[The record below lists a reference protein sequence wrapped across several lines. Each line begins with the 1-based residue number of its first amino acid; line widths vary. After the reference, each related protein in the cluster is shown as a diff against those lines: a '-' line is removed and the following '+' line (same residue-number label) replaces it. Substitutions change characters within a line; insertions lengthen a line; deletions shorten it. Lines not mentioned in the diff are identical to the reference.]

1 MFSINWTKTAVKQL
15 RKISPVDQSR
25 IVEEVAELEM
35 FPASRNVKALT
46 NHQYGFR
53 LRIGQYRVLFD
64 VAAVVR
70 IIEIQEVKRRDD
82 HTY

>member
-1 MFSINWTKTAVKQL
+1 MFSINWTKTAVRQL
-15 RKISPVDQSR
+15 RKIATVDQSR
-25 IVEEVAELEM
+25 IVEEVARLET

-46 NHQYGFR
+46 SHQYGFR
-53 LRIGQYRVLFD
+53 LRVGQYRVLFD
-64 VAAVVR
+64 VAVVVR

>member
-15 RKISPVDQSR
+15 RKIAPLDQSR
-25 IVEEVAELEM
+25 IVEEVAELEA